1 MGGLH
6 PDLLAEIKQRIRS
19 VQYAAL
25 KAINQELVGLY
36 WEYRSDD
43 RAAAGDLRLGQ
54 GGGGT
59 TRRRSTDGVFRCG
72 RFFGLRPLAVKDA
85 YIFDFP
91 ELNGHTASGNW
102 HAR

>member
-36 WEYRSDD
+36 
-43 RAAAGDLRLGQ
+43 
-54 GGGGT
+54 
-59 TRRRSTDGVFRCG
+59 
-72 RFFGLRPLAVKDA
+72 
-85 YIFDFP
+85 
-91 ELNGHTASGNW
+91 
-102 HAR
+102 